1 MPTSL
6 ENYDDI
12 KKEVISLYRE
22 LLQTSKEN
30 EFLKQMNE
38 QTLEALNHLSISDEE
53 KSKALIAIHTATT
66 EQTLTKTFEQALLI
80 INAGAKLPKEVEE
93 LDAKI
98 DLIQEQ
104 KIEVNASVLDRNAK
118 RGPEVTILGKQAL
131 LIDEQIKKLKKD
143 IEYVDAQKNAMLE
156 QVDDNKIIKA
166 MDSMGETIG
175 TLGNGGIKVP
185 QKLFEVYL
193 EQNQILTGIEK
204 TGDTTLT
211 KIK

>member
-12 KKEVISLYRE
+12 KKEVISLYGE

-38 QTLEALNHLSISDEE
+38 QTLEALNYLSISDEE

-131 LIDEQIKKLKKD
+131 LIDEQINKLKKD
-143 IEYVDAQKNAMLE
+143 IEYVDSQKDAMLE
-156 QVDDNKIIKA
+156 QVGDNKIIKA
-166 MDSMGETIG
+166 MDSMGETIA

-193 EQNQILTGIEK
+193 KQNQILTGISEA
-204 TGDTTLT
+204 GDTTLT
-211 KIK
+211 KL

>member
-12 KKEVISLYRE
+12 KKEVISLYGE

-38 QTLEALNHLSISDEE
+38 QTLEALNGLSISDAE

-80 INAGAKLPKEVEE
+80 INTGVKLPKEVEE
-93 LDAKI
+93 MDAKI

-104 KIEVNASVLDRNAK
+104 KTEVGESILDRQSK

-131 LIDEQIKKLKKD
+131 LIDEQINKLKKD
-143 IEYVDAQKNAMLE
+143 IEYVGSQKDAMLE
-156 QVDDNKIIKA
+156 QVGDNKIIKA
-166 MDSMGETIG
+166 MDSMGETIA
-175 TLGNGGIKVP
+175 TLGNGGIRVP

-193 EQNQILTGIEK
+193 EQNQKLTGINK
-204 TGDTTLT
+204 AGDTTLS
-211 KIK
+211 KLA

>member
-12 KKEVISLYRE
+12 KKEVISLYGE

-38 QTLEALNHLSISDEE
+38 QTLEALNYLSISDEE

-131 LIDEQIKKLKKD
+131 LIDEQINKLKKD
-143 IEYVDAQKNAMLE
+143 IEYVDSQKDAMLE
-156 QVDDNKIIKA
+156 QVGDNKIIKA
-166 MDSMGETIG
+166 MDSMGETIA
-175 TLGNGGIKVP
+175 TLGNGGIRVP

-193 EQNQILTGIEK
+193 EQNQVLTGINK
-204 TGDTTLT
+204 AGDTTLT
-211 KIK
+211 KL

>member
-12 KKEVISLYRE
+12 KKEVISLYGE

-38 QTLEALNHLSISDEE
+38 QTLEALNYLSISDEE

-104 KIEVNASVLDRNAK
+104 KTEVNASVLDRNAK

-131 LIDEQIKKLKKD
+131 LIDEQINKLKKD
-143 IEYVDAQKNAMLE
+143 FVK
-156 QVDDNKIIKA
+156 
-166 MDSMGETIG
+166 
-175 TLGNGGIKVP
+175 
-185 QKLFEVYL
+185 
-193 EQNQILTGIEK
+193 
-204 TGDTTLT
+204 
-211 KIK
+211 

>member
-12 KKEVISLYRE
+12 KKEVISLYGE

-38 QTLEALNHLSISDEE
+38 QTLEALNYLSISDEE

-80 INAGAKLPKEVEE
+80 INTGVKLPKEVEE
-93 LDAKI
+93 MDAKI

-104 KIEVNASVLDRNAK
+104 KTEVGESILDRQSK

-131 LIDEQIKKLKKD
+131 LIDEQINKLKKD
-143 IEYVDAQKNAMLE
+143 IEYVGSQKDAMLE
-156 QVDDNKIIKA
+156 QVGDNKIIKA
-166 MDSMGETIG
+166 MDSMGETIA

-193 EQNQILTGIEK
+193 KQNQILTGINEA
-204 TGDTTLT
+204 GDTTLS
-211 KIK
+211 KL

>member
-12 KKEVISLYRE
+12 KKEVISLYGE

-38 QTLEALNHLSISDEE
+38 QTLEALNYLSISDEE

-104 KIEVNASVLDRNAK
+104 KTEVGESILDRQSK

-131 LIDEQIKKLKKD
+131 LIDEQINKLKKD
-143 IEYVDAQKNAMLE
+143 IEYVGSQKTAMLE
-156 QVDDNKIIKA
+156 QVGDNKIIKA
-166 MDSMGETIG
+166 MDSMGETIA
-175 TLGNGGIKVP
+175 TLGNGGIRVP

-193 EQNQILTGIEK
+193 EQNQKLTGIDK
-204 TGDTTLT
+204 AGDTTLT
-211 KIK
+211 KL

>member
-1 MPTSL
+1 MLTSL

-12 KKEVISLYRE
+12 KKEVISLYGE

-38 QTLEALNHLSISDEE
+38 QTLEALNGLSISDAE

-80 INAGAKLPKEVEE
+80 INTGVKLPKEVEE
-93 LDAKI
+93 MDAKI

-104 KIEVNASVLDRNAK
+104 KTEVGESILDRQSK
-118 RGPEVTILGKQAL
+118 RGPEVAILGKQAL
-131 LIDEQIKKLKKD
+131 LIDEQINKLKKD
-143 IEYVDAQKNAMLE
+143 IEYVDAQKDAMLE

-166 MDSMGETIG
+166 MDSMGETIA
-175 TLGNGGIKVP
+175 TLGNGGIRVP
-185 QKLFEVYL
+185 QKLFEIYL
-193 EQNQILTGIEK
+193 EQNQILTGIDK
-204 TGDTTLT
+204 AGDTTLV
-211 KIK
+211 KL

>member
-1 MPTSL
+1 MPTAL

-12 KKEVISLYRE
+12 KKEVISLYDE

-30 EFLKQMNE
+30 EFLKQMNQ
-38 QTLEALNHLSISDEE
+38 QTLDALNYLSISDAE

-80 INAGAKLPKEVEE
+80 INTGVKLPKEVEE
-93 LDAKI
+93 MDAKI

-104 KIEVNASVLDRNAK
+104 KTEVGESILDRQSK

-131 LIDEQIKKLKKD
+131 LIDEQINKLKKD
-143 IEYVDAQKNAMLE
+143 IEYVDAQKDAMLK

-175 TLGNGGIKVP
+175 TLGNGGIRVP

-193 EQNQILTGIEK
+193 EQNQKLTGITK
-204 TGDTTLT
+204 TGDTTLS
-211 KIK
+211 KL

>member
-1 MPTSL
+1 MLTSL

-12 KKEVISLYRE
+12 KKEVISLYGE

-38 QTLEALNHLSISDEE
+38 QTLEALNYLSISDEE

-80 INAGAKLPKEVEE
+80 INTGVKLPKEVEE
-93 LDAKI
+93 MDAKI

-104 KIEVNASVLDRNAK
+104 KTEVGESILDRQSK
-118 RGPEVTILGKQAL
+118 RGPEVAILEKQAL
-131 LIDEQIKKLKKD
+131 LIDEQINKLKKD
-143 IEYVDAQKNAMLE
+143 IEYVDAQKDAMLE

-166 MDSMGETIG
+166 MDSMGETIA
-175 TLGNGGIKVP
+175 TLGNGGIRVP

-193 EQNQILTGIEK
+193 EQNQVLTGIDK
-204 TGDTTLT
+204 SGDTTLT
-211 KIK
+211 KL

>member
-1 MPTSL
+1 MLTSL

-12 KKEVISLYRE
+12 KKEVISLYGE

-38 QTLEALNHLSISDEE
+38 QTLDALNGLSISDAE

-80 INAGAKLPKEVEE
+80 INTGVKLPKEVEE
-93 LDAKI
+93 MDAKI

-104 KIEVNASVLDRNAK
+104 KTEVGESILDRQSK

-131 LIDEQIKKLKKD
+131 LIDEQINKLKKD
-143 IEYVDAQKNAMLE
+143 IEYVDAQKDAMLE

-166 MDSMGETIG
+166 MDSMGETIA
-175 TLGNGGIKVP
+175 TLGNGGIRVP

-193 EQNQILTGIEK
+193 EQNQVLTGINK
-204 TGDTTLT
+204 AGDTTLT
-211 KIK
+211 KL

>member
-12 KKEVISLYRE
+12 KKEVISLYGE

-38 QTLEALNHLSISDEE
+38 QTLEALNYLSISDEE

-104 KIEVNASVLDRNAK
+104 KTEVGESILDRQSK

-131 LIDEQIKKLKKD
+131 LIDEQINKLKKD
-143 IEYVDAQKNAMLE
+143 IEYVGSQKDAMLE
-156 QVDDNKIIKA
+156 QVGDNKIIKA
-166 MDSMGETIG
+166 MDSMGETIA
-175 TLGNGGIKVP
+175 TLGNGGIRVP

-193 EQNQILTGIEK
+193 EQNQVLTGINK
-204 TGDTTLT
+204 AGDTTLT
-211 KIK
+211 KL

>member
-12 KKEVISLYRE
+12 KKEVISLYGE

-38 QTLEALNHLSISDEE
+38 QTLEALNYLSISDEE

-93 LDAKI
+93 MDAKI

-104 KIEVNASVLDRNAK
+104 KTEVNASVLDRNAK

-131 LIDEQIKKLKKD
+131 LIDEQINKLKKD
-143 IEYVDAQKNAMLE
+143 IEYVDAQKGAMLE

-166 MDSMGETIG
+166 MDSMGETIA
-175 TLGNGGIKVP
+175 TLGNGGIRVP

-193 EQNQILTGIEK
+193 KQNQILTGIDE

-211 KIK
+211 KL

>member
-12 KKEVISLYRE
+12 KKEVISLYGE

-38 QTLEALNHLSISDEE
+38 QTLEALNYLSISDEE

-93 LDAKI
+93 MDAKI

-104 KIEVNASVLDRNAK
+104 KTEVGESILDRQSK

-131 LIDEQIKKLKKD
+131 LIDEQINKLKKD
-143 IEYVDAQKNAMLE
+143 IEYVDSQKEAMLE
-156 QVDDNKIIKA
+156 QVGDNKIIKA
-166 MDSMGETIG
+166 MDSMGETIA
-175 TLGNGGIKVP
+175 TLGNGGIRVP

-193 EQNQILTGIEK
+193 EQNQVLTGINK
-204 TGDTTLT
+204 AGDTTLT
-211 KIK
+211 KL

>member
-1 MPTSL
+1 MPTAL

-12 KKEVISLYRE
+12 KKEVISLYGE

-30 EFLKQMNE
+30 EFLKQMNQ
-38 QTLEALNHLSISDEE
+38 QTLDALNYLSISDEE

-80 INAGAKLPKEVEE
+80 INAGVKLPKEVEE

-104 KIEVNASVLDRNAK
+104 KTEVNASVLDRNAK

-131 LIDEQIKKLKKD
+131 LIDEQINKLKKD
-143 IEYVDAQKNAMLE
+143 IEYVDAQKGAMLE

-193 EQNQILTGIEK
+193 EQNQKLTGIAK

-211 KIK
+211 KL

>member
-12 KKEVISLYRE
+12 KKEVISLYGE

-38 QTLEALNHLSISDEE
+38 QTLEALNYLSISDEE

-93 LDAKI
+93 MDAKI

-104 KIEVNASVLDRNAK
+104 KTEVGESILDRQSK
-118 RGPEVTILGKQAL
+118 RGPEVAILGKQAL
-131 LIDEQIKKLKKD
+131 LIDEQINKLKKD
-143 IEYVDAQKNAMLE
+143 IEYVGSQKDAMLE
-156 QVDDNKIIKA
+156 QVGDNKIIKA
-166 MDSMGETIG
+166 MDSMGETIA
-175 TLGNGGIKVP
+175 TLGNGGIRVP

-193 EQNQILTGIEK
+193 EQNQKLTGINK
-204 TGDTTLT
+204 AGDTTLT
-211 KIK
+211 KL

>member
-12 KKEVISLYRE
+12 KKEVISLYGE

-38 QTLEALNHLSISDEE
+38 QTLEALNYLSISDEE

-104 KIEVNASVLDRNAK
+104 KTEVGESILDRQSK

-131 LIDEQIKKLKKD
+131 LIDEQINKLKKD
-143 IEYVDAQKNAMLE
+143 IEYVTAQKDAMLE

-175 TLGNGGIKVP
+175 TLGNGGIRVP
-185 QKLFEVYL
+185 TKLFEVYL
-193 EQNQILTGIEK
+193 EQNQILTGIDK
-204 TGDTTLT
+204 AGDTTLG
-211 KIK
+211 KI

>member
-131 LIDEQIKKLKKD
+131 LIDEQINKLKKD
-143 IEYVDAQKNAMLE
+143 IEYVDAQKDAMLE

>member
-12 KKEVISLYRE
+12 KKEVISLYGE

-38 QTLEALNHLSISDEE
+38 QTLEALNYLSISDEE

-104 KIEVNASVLDRNAK
+104 KTEVNASVLDRNAK

-131 LIDEQIKKLKKD
+131 LIDEQINKLKKD
-143 IEYVDAQKNAMLE
+143 IEYVGSQKDAMLE
-156 QVDDNKIIKA
+156 QVGDNKIIKA
-166 MDSMGETIG
+166 MDSMGETIA

-193 EQNQILTGIEK
+193 KQNQILTGISEA
-204 TGDTTLT
+204 GDTTLT
-211 KIK
+211 KL

>member
-1 MPTSL
+1 MLTSL

-12 KKEVISLYRE
+12 KKEVISLYGE

-38 QTLEALNHLSISDEE
+38 QTLESLNGLSISDAE

-80 INAGAKLPKEVEE
+80 INTGVKLPKEVEE
-93 LDAKI
+93 MDAKI

-104 KIEVNASVLDRNAK
+104 KTEVGESILDRQSK
-118 RGPEVTILGKQAL
+118 RGPEVAILGKQAL
-131 LIDEQIKKLKKD
+131 LIDEQINKLKKD
-143 IEYVDAQKNAMLE
+143 IEYVDAQKDAMLE

-166 MDSMGETIG
+166 MDSMGETIA
-175 TLGNGGIKVP
+175 TLGNGGIRVP
-185 QKLFEVYL
+185 AKLFQVYL
-193 EQNQILTGIEK
+193 ELNEMLTTVDK

-211 KIK
+211 KL

>member
-12 KKEVISLYRE
+12 KKEVISLYGE

-38 QTLEALNHLSISDEE
+38 QTLEALNSLSISDAE

-80 INAGAKLPKEVEE
+80 INTGVKLPKEVEE
-93 LDAKI
+93 MDAKI

-104 KIEVNASVLDRNAK
+104 KTEVGESILDRQSK

-131 LIDEQIKKLKKD
+131 LIDEQINKLKKD
-143 IEYVDAQKNAMLE
+143 IEYVDSQKDAMLE
-156 QVDDNKIIKA
+156 QVGDNKIIKA
-166 MDSMGETIG
+166 MDSMGETIA

-193 EQNQILTGIEK
+193 EQNQVLTGINK
-204 TGDTTLT
+204 AGDTTLT
-211 KIK
+211 KL

>member
-1 MPTSL
+1 MLTSL

-12 KKEVISLYRE
+12 KKEVISLYGE

-38 QTLEALNHLSISDEE
+38 QTLEALNYLSISDEE

-80 INAGAKLPKEVEE
+80 INTGVKLPKEVEE
-93 LDAKI
+93 MDAKI

-104 KIEVNASVLDRNAK
+104 KTEVGESILDRQSK
-118 RGPEVTILGKQAL
+118 RVPEVTILGKQAL
-131 LIDEQIKKLKKD
+131 LIDEQINKLKKD
-143 IEYVDAQKNAMLE
+143 IEYVDSQKDAMLE

-166 MDSMGETIG
+166 MDSMGETIA
-175 TLGNGGIKVP
+175 TLGNGGIRVP

-193 EQNQILTGIEK
+193 EQNQVLTGINK
-204 TGDTTLT
+204 AGDTTLT
-211 KIK
+211 KL